1 MSEHEV
7 GENTGGAPGHP
18 HLTVDQHLAPS
29 SQSQVYEVNNIVEVD
44 GDVSLGNINNLQT
57 FVGDAPGFIEILTQ
71 KNKINFQ
78 LFPSFKSYCIC
89 IQASSIVLN

>member
-29 SQSQVYEVNNIVEVD
+29 SQSQVYEVNNIIEVD
-44 GDVSLGNINNLQT
+44 CNVGLRYVHQLNTL
-57 FVGDAPGFIEILTQ
+57 VGDAPGLIVFLRQYFSLNNLKIIQ
-71 KNKINFQ
+71 RINFTVKRI
-78 LFPSFKSYCIC
+78 FVHI
-89 IQASSIVLN
+89 

>member
-29 SQSQVYEVNNIVEVD
+29 SQSQVYEVNNIIEVD
-44 GDVSLGNINNLQT
+44 CNVGLRYVHQLNTLI
-57 FVGDAPGFIEILTQ
+57 GDAPGFVVFLKQ
-71 KNKINFQ
+71 YFLLKYLKI
-78 LFPSFKSYCIC
+78 
-89 IQASSIVLN
+89 

>member
-29 SQSQVYEVNNIVEVD
+29 SQSQVYEVNNIIEVD
-44 GDVSLGNINNLQT
+44 CNVGLRYVHQLNTL
-57 FVGDAPGFIEILTQ
+57 VGDAPGLIVFLKQ
-71 KNKINFQ
+71 YFLLKYLKI
-78 LFPSFKSYCIC
+78 
-89 IQASSIVLN
+89 